1 MSRKLLPFVIAPN
14 KTIWAKDRA
23 TAVTIYRTLQ
33 ARGVV

>member
-1 MSRKLLPFVIAPN
+1 MKLLPFKISAN

-23 TAVTIYRTLQ
+23 TAVAIYRNLQ